1 MFTSISMTI
10 KTKGKGQKTKEDRA
24 LMICPVGKSSEG
36 PGSGE
41 EDKSKKEKGKRK
53 KEKGKSKK
61 EKVRNDETI
70 LHNSDRIIDVSLNKC
85 TGHGLG

>member
-1 MFTSISMTI
+1 MTI

-41 EDKSKKEKGKRK
+41 EDKRQKTKV
-53 KEKGKSKK
+53 KSKK
-61 EKVRNDETI
+61 
-70 LHNSDRIIDVSLNKC
+70 
-85 TGHGLG
+85 